1 MRSFPECIPCV
12 IKQVLNTARYVTDD
26 DDTIRQIMLEAMK
39 VIERADF
46 SRAAA
51 EISYQVLMRTYE
63 LIGNPDPYR
72 DAKVHYDDLILNS
85 IDELR
90 RMIDASDDPLHTA
103 IKMAAAGNIIDMGIM
118 GHEFNVRETVE
129 HTLEKGLDIDDSET
143 LKKKLDDAATVLYIL
158 DNAGEVVFDRLLIE
172 RLSDKDICCVVRKIP
187 VINDVTRTEA
197 EEVGLTE
204 ICRIVDTGCDVF
216 GVPLD
221 LVSDDFRELFFSSD
235 VVIAKG
241 QANYETLDEADRQVF
256 FILMAK
262 CKRVAESLGVAL
274 RQAVLIDS
282 LRLPRSA
289 ARYEEKSA

>member
-1 MRSFPECIPCV
+1 MRSFPECIPCM

-26 DDTIRQIMLEAMK
+26 DDTIRRVMLEAMK

-46 SRAAA
+46 SRGAA

-63 LIGNPDPYR
+63 LIGNRDPYR
-72 DAKVHYDDLILNS
+72 DAKVHYNDLILNS
-85 IDELR
+85 IDDLR

-103 IKMAAAGNIIDMGIM
+103 VKMAAAGNIIDMGIM

-129 HTLEKGLDIDDSET
+129 HTLEKGLDIDDSGT

-158 DNAGEVVFDRLLIE
+158 DNAGEVVIDRLLIE
-172 RLSDKDICCVVRKIP
+172 RLSDKDVCCVVRKIP

-204 ICRIVDTGCDVF
+204 ICRVVDTGCDVF

-262 CKRVAESLGVAL
+262 CTRVAESLGVAL

-289 ARYEEKSA
+289 ARYEENSA